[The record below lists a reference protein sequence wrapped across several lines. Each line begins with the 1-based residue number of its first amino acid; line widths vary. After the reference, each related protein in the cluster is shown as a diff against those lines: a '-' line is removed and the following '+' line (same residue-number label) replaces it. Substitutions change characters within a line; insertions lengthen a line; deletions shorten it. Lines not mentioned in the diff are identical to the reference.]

1 MTTGHR
7 RQRRVHR
14 CRTSAHRGS
23 GPVVAL
29 ICGSALLLGGC
40 ADDDEAAQGPADAG
54 ETVTT
59 QAEAAATSDES
70 DRDGGSDT
78 AADAAEPAPAPGTAA
93 SIPGN
98 MPEGVPLPDEY
109 VVLRATS
116 LTGEDDTEFGE
127 HVSVNI
133 AIGGTVDEQRAFYA
147 AELRAAYGEL
157 EFEDGIAG
165 ESVRFRGEWFED
177 GRVFVT
183 ENNGELDNAQ
193 LDTSH
198 LPVML
203 TVQVW
208 ERDSS

>member
-1 MTTGHR
+1 MT
-7 RQRRVHR
+7 
-14 CRTSAHRGS
+14 
-23 GPVVAL
+23 
-29 ICGSALLLGGC
+29 CGSVLLLGAC
-40 ADDDEAAQGPADAG
+40 ADADETAPGSADAG
-54 ETVTT
+54 ESVTT
-59 QAEAAATSDES
+59 QAEAGAASDDG
-70 DRDGGSDT
+70 DREDGSDA
-78 AADAAEPAPAPGTAA
+78 AADAGDPAPTPGTTT
-93 SIPGN
+93 SLPGN
-98 MPEGVPLPDEY
+98 MPEGIPLPDEY

-116 LTGEDDTEFGE
+116 LTGEDDTELGE

-133 AIGGTVDEQRAFYA
+133 AIGGTVEEQRAFYA

-208 ERDSS
+208 ERESS